1 MTHDEYSQSELA
13 RPIPTYSG
21 DAERYTSINR
31 YSINISSSDQ
41 AGPLHRRRSNTT
53 TLSHNMDKV
62 KWAYTKVAILFAV
75 SIFITW
81 VPSSVNRVYSLRYP
95 EPNYALNISS
105 AVVLPLQ
112 GFWNTVIYFT
122 TSASTC
128 KRVWNRF
135 KGRKRRASRFVM
147 LETAP
152 RRRDGKDRGSVVE
165 MSRHTSRELTIAN
178 SP

>member
-21 DAERYTSINR
+21 DPERYTSINR

-135 KGRKRRASRFVM
+135 KGRKSRASRFVM
-147 LETAP
+147 LETAR
-152 RRRDGKDRGSVVE
+152 RRRDDKDRGSVVE
-165 MSRHTSRELTIAN
+165 MSRHTSRELTTEN